1 LVLATSLSEGVACE
15 ARVATWELV
24 LIWLL
29 IKANA
34 ACRACCLPT
43 GAEKAKVVA
52 QHSNTKNV
60 KIFLIFNLLV

>member
-1 LVLATSLSEGVACE
+1 MVLATSLSEGAACE
-15 ARVATWELV
+15 ARLTTRELV
-24 LIWLL
+24 LAWLL

-52 QHSNTKNV
+52 HSNTKDV